1 MRIDTVLISAQHDP
15 YVSIETMK
23 KDLYENVVK
32 HIIPS
37 ELMDENTKF
46 LVNPTGRFVLGGPVA
61 DSGLTGRKIIVD
73 TYGGAAKHGGGAFSG
88 KDPTKVDRTAA
99 YEARHIAKNIV
110 ASGLCKRCEIQLS
123 YAIGVASPISIN
135 VNTFGTAKVDEK
147 TIEDIITKVF
157 DMRPAA
163 MIKNLDLRK
172 PIYLN
177 TASYGHFGRNDLD
190 LTWEKLDKVD
200 EIKALI

>member
-1 MRIDTVLISAQHDP
+1 
-15 YVSIETMK
+15 MK

-32 HIIPS
+32 HIISS

-99 YEARHIAKNIV
+99 YEARHIGGWTYFLMSMRV
-110 ASGLCKRCEIQLS
+110 
-123 YAIGVASPISIN
+123 SP
-135 VNTFGTAKVDEK
+135 A
-147 TIEDIITKVF
+147 
-157 DMRPAA
+157 
-163 MIKNLDLRK
+163 
-172 PIYLN
+172 
-177 TASYGHFGRNDLD
+177 
-190 LTWEKLDKVD
+190 LTVPM
-200 EIKALI
+200 

>member
-1 MRIDTVLISAQHDP
+1 
-15 YVSIETMK
+15 
-23 KDLYENVVK
+23 
-32 HIIPS
+32 
-37 ELMDENTKF
+37 MDENTKF

>member
-1 MRIDTVLISAQHDP
+1 MRIDTILISAQHDP
-15 YVSIETMK
+15 DVSIETMK
-23 KDLYENVVK
+23 KDLYKNVVK
-32 HIIPS
+32 HIISS

>member
-1 MRIDTVLISAQHDP
+1 MIAVYSPARQT
-15 YVSIETMK
+15 
-23 KDLYENVVK
+23 
-32 HIIPS
+32 
-37 ELMDENTKF
+37 
-46 LVNPTGRFVLGGPVA
+46 R
-61 DSGLTGRKIIVD
+61 
-73 TYGGAAKHGGGAFSG
+73 AKYGGGAFSG

-157 DMRPAA
+157 DMRLPPKAVRNAA
-163 MIKNLDLRK
+163 RPDGAAYSDFLVLRSHQANQSIHH
-172 PIYLN
+172 IY
-177 TASYGHFGRNDLD
+177 
-190 LTWEKLDKVD
+190 
-200 EIKALI
+200 